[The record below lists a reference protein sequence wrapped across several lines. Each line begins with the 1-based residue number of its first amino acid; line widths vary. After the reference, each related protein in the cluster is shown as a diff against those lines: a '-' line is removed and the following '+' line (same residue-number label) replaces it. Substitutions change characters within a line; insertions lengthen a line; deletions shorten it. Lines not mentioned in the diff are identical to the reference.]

1 LAYLPVRERI
11 ISDVGSSLEAA
22 PVSRAAI
29 LEERYR
35 GRLPGTLDD
44 LTGPGSGTV
53 QLPLHVAWSGQ
64 TAFDLD
70 LPKACMHM
78 YRVVLAEGQRVDVA
92 AYLNRD
98 LLVRQWPILRNLIS
112 RTVRKVWEATFPEL
126 AEEQPAT
133 P

>member
-1 LAYLPVRERI
+1 MGGLL
-11 ISDVGSSLEAA
+11 DAA
-22 PVSRAAI
+22 PVSRAAV

-35 GRLPGTLDD
+35 SRLPETLDD
-44 LTGPGSGTV
+44 LTGPGHGTV

-64 TAFDLD
+64 TAFNLD
-70 LPKACMHM
+70 LPKACMHL
-78 YRVVLAEGQRVDVA
+78 YRIVLAEGQRGDVA
-92 AYLNRD
+92 TYLNRD
-98 LLVRQWPILRNLIS
+98 LLLRQWPILRNLVS